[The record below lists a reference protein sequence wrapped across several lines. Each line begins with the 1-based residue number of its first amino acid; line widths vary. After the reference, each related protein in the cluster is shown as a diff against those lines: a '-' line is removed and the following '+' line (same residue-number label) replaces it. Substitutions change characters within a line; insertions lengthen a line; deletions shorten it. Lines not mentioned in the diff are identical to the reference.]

1 MGVFYDRVPA
11 EEPRTARAVIADA
24 LQTDPKAVQNVDA
37 EAKKRAAELA
47 PAGYAKFNA
56 GRFIGALAL
65 FASIVA
71 GAVVCEATDLEKSSD
86 ALWALAAT
94 VFGVVVG
101 FLGGEKSASA

>member
-1 MGVFYDRVPA
+1 MGIFYDRVPA
-11 EEPRTARAVIADA
+11 EEPRSPRAVIADA

-37 EAKKRAAELA
+37 EAKKRAKELA

-56 GRFIGALAL
+56 GRFVGAIVV
-65 FASIVA
+65 FGVIVA
-71 GAVVCEATDLEKSSD
+71 AAIVCEATDLDKSSD

-101 FLGGEKSASA
+101 FLGGEKSAPA